1 MKRLVLAAIVAMAAS
16 GPACAQ
22 SSTASGTGVGIARS
36 TSSSQAIS
44 GQGGTGIGIGGNPSA
59 TITTNSSVPADQTV
73 KNVPSV
79 FAPGL
84 AAAGLETCLGS
95 VSAGGAIVG
104 TGLSFGTTIP
114 DAGCAARLDARTLW
128 SMGLKKAAVARLC
141 LNRDIYRAMPEVCDQ
156 YLPQPAP
163 GYPAPPPVPTRYAQA
178 EASEEQPYTGGD
190 IWLVEGA
197 TGKNRLCKDY
207 DVTQQLCR
215 VWAHSLDHSA
225 PQKKSTAAR
234 ETSHTPASQ
243 FNKRTGK
250 DGKPRAPT
258 AMPVSKPKPAPAPA
272 ATEPQPR
279 KVEVANTT
287 VTLSV
292 ASFNPAELE
301 EFARLVRAAHTGQSE
316 TEKTETSQGERNE
329 RVDPTREQLL
339 PSLSLYNHRCYSVP
353 LLSFLDRCAARTL
366 FATTTM

>member
-1 MKRLVLAAIVAMAAS
+1 MKRLLSAAIVAMAAS
-16 GPACAQ
+16 APAWAQ
-22 SSTASGTGVGIARS
+22 SSTATGKGVGVARS

-44 GQGGTGIGIGGNPSA
+44 GQGGTGIGVGGNPSA
-59 TITTNSSVPADQTV
+59 TLISNSSAPADQTV

-95 VSAGGAIVG
+95 VSGGGAVVG
-104 TGLSFGTTIP
+104 TGFSFGTTVP
-114 DAGCAARLDARTLW
+114 DPGCAARLDARTLW

-141 LNRDIYRAMPEVCDQ
+141 LNSDIYRAMPEICVQ
-156 YLPQPAP
+156 YLPASAP
-163 GYPAPPPVPTRYAQA
+163 GSRAPPVNTSYAQA

-215 VWAHSLDHSA
+215 VWAHSVDHSA

-243 FNKRTGK
+243 FNKRPGK

-258 AMPVSKPKPAPAPA
+258 AMPASNPKPAPAPA
-272 ATEPQPR
+272 ATMA
-279 KVEVANTT
+279 VAVKPSN
-287 VTLSV
+287 
-292 ASFNPAELE
+292 
-301 EFARLVRAAHTGQSE
+301 VR
-316 TEKTETSQGERNE
+316 
-329 RVDPTREQLL
+329 P
-339 PSLSLYNHRCYSVP
+339 
-353 LLSFLDRCAARTL
+353 
-366 FATTTM
+366 

>member
-1 MKRLVLAAIVAMAAS
+1 MNRLLLAAIVAMAAS
-16 GPACAQ
+16 GPAWAQ
-22 SSTASGTGVGIARS
+22 SSTATGTGVGVARS
-36 TSSSQAIS
+36 TSRSQAIS
-44 GQGGTGIGIGGNPSA
+44 GQGGTGIGVGGNPSA
-59 TITTNSSVPADQTV
+59 TITSNSTVPADQTV

-114 DAGCAARLDARTLW
+114 DPGCAARLDARTLW

-163 GYPAPPPVPTRYAQA
+163 AYPAPPPVPTRYAQA

-197 TGKNRLCKDY
+197 TGKNRLCNDY

-215 VWAHSLDHSA
+215 VWAHTVHHSA
-225 PQKKSTAAR
+225 PKKKATASG
-234 ETSHTPASQ
+234 ETSHSAPKKKPTESGDTSHTAAS
-243 FNKRTGK
+243 
-250 DGKPRAPT
+250 
-258 AMPVSKPKPAPAPA
+258 PAPAPA
-272 ATEPQPR
+272 
-279 KVEVANTT
+279 VA
-287 VTLSV
+287 
-292 ASFNPAELE
+292 
-301 EFARLVRAAHTGQSE
+301 E
-316 TEKTETSQGERNE
+316 TEKKEKSQVERIE
-329 RVDPTREQLL
+329 RVDLRHEHLL
-339 PSLSLYNHRCYSVP
+339 PSLALYNHHCSSLP
-353 LLSFLDRCAARTL
+353 LLPFLGPCAARTV